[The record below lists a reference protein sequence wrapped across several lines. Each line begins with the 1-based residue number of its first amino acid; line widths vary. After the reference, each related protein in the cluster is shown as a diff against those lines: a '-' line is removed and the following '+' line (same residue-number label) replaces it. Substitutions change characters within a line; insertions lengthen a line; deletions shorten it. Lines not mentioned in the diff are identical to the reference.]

1 MNSLIQKGKIVLAV
15 VLAGFVFA
23 SCNDDDGYSI
33 GDFMIDFGVIQ
44 KTGSTS
50 DDNSFEILLD
60 SGDKAIPL
68 ATDVPWFKTHDNQ
81 RVMVSVNPLDDKVNE
96 DGSKTYYVKILDM
109 KNIRYKN
116 ISKLG
121 EVSLD
126 SMGSD
131 PIIVRDTWITADS
144 ILNVDFKFYTEGST
158 HYLNL
163 LDINEGDGI
172 ATPKIF
178 ELRHNARGDDERY
191 PVYGYASFKL
201 NPIKNPAQSQ
211 IKFNIRYTDYDGK
224 IIEVPYTLDY

>member
-96 DGSKTYYVKILDM
+96 EIGRAHV
-109 KNIRYKN
+109 
-116 ISKLG
+116 
-121 EVSLD
+121 
-126 SMGSD
+126 
-131 PIIVRDTWITADS
+131 
-144 ILNVDFKFYTEGST
+144 
-158 HYLNL
+158 
-163 LDINEGDGI
+163 
-172 ATPKIF
+172 
-178 ELRHNARGDDERY
+178 
-191 PVYGYASFKL
+191 
-201 NPIKNPAQSQ
+201 
-211 IKFNIRYTDYDGK
+211 
-224 IIEVPYTLDY
+224 